1 MRNTMNKDEA
11 KQLAE
16 KALTELHQALQAG
29 KSETLKRYL
38 AAMGRFHHYSFSNS
52 MLIAIQ
58 NPNATHVAGFRRWLQ
73 LGRHVRKG
81 EKGIGILAPLVYRK
95 RDEDSAPDENKGSS
109 IHGFKVVHVFDISQT
124 DGEELP
130 EFAAISGD
138 PGELLPALEQMVR
151 ESGIELQ
158 YEELPNGTFGV
169 SRQGRIAITTG
180 LSPAETFSVLV
191 HETAHEW
198 MHNGEQRKALDKTV
212 RETEAEA
219 VAFVVCQAFGLDC
232 STQSSDYIQ
241 LYRGSATTLSE
252 SLDRIQ
258 KTATRIIETLSQ
270 STTEHHEEVSQVA

>member
-1 MRNTMNKDEA
+1 MNKDEA

-16 KALTELHQALQAG
+16 RALAELDQALQAG
-29 KSETLKRYL
+29 ESETLKRYL
-38 AAMGRFHHYSFSNS
+38 AAMGRFHNYSFSNL

-58 NPNATHVAGFRRWLQ
+58 NPKATHVAGFRRWLQ

-95 RDEDSAPDENKGSS
+95 REEDSAPDENEGSALR
-109 IHGFKVVHVFDISQT
+109 GFKVVHVFDISQT

-138 PGELLPALEQMVR
+138 PGGLLPALEQMVR
-151 ESGIELQ
+151 DSGIELQ
-158 YEELPNGTFGV
+158 YEELPNGTFGL
-169 SRQGRIAITTG
+169 SRQGQIAITTG

-198 MHNGEQRKALDKTV
+198 MHDAEQRRTLTTTV

-219 VAFVVCQAFGLDC
+219 VAFVVCQAYGLDC
-232 STQSSDYIQ
+232 STCSSDYIQ
-241 LYRGSATTLSE
+241 LYRGTAETLAK

-258 KTATRIIETLSQ
+258 KTATRIIDAISAPQTAAKEG
-270 STTEHHEEVSQVA
+270 ERHVA